1 MPKFQ
6 LNDGPLLAAVF
17 LPFGMGAVFFRR
29 RLAQK
34 RGLLVL
40 AFVLL
45 SGAMLVAVG
54 CGSGTKGM
62 TTTPSSP
69 QPTNFMVNVTATSGA
84 ISHSTVV
91 TLTVN

>member
-6 LNDGPLLAAVF
+6 LKDGPLLAAAF
-17 LPFGMGAVFFRR
+17 LPLGMGAVFFKR

-40 AFVLL
+40 TFALL
-45 SGAMLVAVG
+45 SGAMFVAVG
-54 CGSGTKGM
+54 CGGGSKSVM
-62 TTTPSSP
+62 AQPS
-69 QPTNFMVNVTATSGA
+69 TFMVNVTATAGA